1 MQANDDVMRS
11 ASAPMIPPTPRG
23 PASAALL
30 DVLLGTAA
38 DSSGMVEAVRA
49 AMAAAADLL
58 RDDDLQLT
66 LFALYELQYGGI
78 EGVDDRWEW
87 DPTLLT
93 ARALIEERFEAEL
106 HAAIPTPALPEA
118 SAEAVAQALFDLTSA
133 DGGPSLSRF
142 VAKKATDEQLH
153 EFLMQRSIYTLK
165 EADPHS
171 WAIPRLRGR
180 AKAALVEIQSD
191 EYGGGR
197 PGRVH
202 SAIFARTMRGL
213 GLDDRYGTYVDS
225 VSALTLASLN
235 MMSMFGLH
243 RRLRGCIVGH
253 LAAFEMT
260 SSIPSRFYGN
270 GFRRLGYGEDV
281 TWYFDEHVEADA
293 VHEQIAGRDLAGG
306 LVESDPGLL
315 ADVMFGAAAC
325 LAVDGWAA
333 GEVLDAWTAGRSSL
347 RTPAQGQ
354 AQEREQEQERG
365 SAAPLSQEPQSQS
378 LSQSQAPLSQPLPA

>member
-1 MQANDDVMRS
+1 
-11 ASAPMIPPTPRG
+11 MIPPTPRG
-23 PASAALL
+23 PISAALL
-30 DVLLGTAA
+30 EVLLLGADPSVFTDVVPAA
-38 DSSGMVEAVRA
+38 IA
-49 AMAAAADLL
+49 ATTDLL
-58 RDDDLQLT
+58 RDEDLQLA
-66 LFALYELQYGGI
+66 LFSLYELQYGGI

-87 DPTLLT
+87 NPSLLA
-93 ARALIEERFEAEL
+93 ARAMLEDRYEAEL
-106 HAAIPTPALPEA
+106 RNRIPTPELPA
-118 SAEAVAQALFDLTSA
+118 PTAEAVAEALFDFTSA
-133 DGGPSLSRF
+133 DSGPSLSRF

-153 EFLMQRSIYTLK
+153 EFLIQRSIYTLK

-197 PGRVH
+197 PARVH
-202 SAIFARTMRGL
+202 SAIFANTMRGL
-213 GLDDRYGTYVDS
+213 GLDARYGTYVDQ

-306 LVESDPGLL
+306 LVEGEPGLL

-333 GEVLDAWTAGRSSL
+333 EEILAAWSAGESSL
-347 RTPAQGQ
+347 RSPLPLPQ
-354 AQEREQEQERG
+354 AQPQ
-365 SAAPLSQEPQSQS
+365 PQS
-378 LSQSQAPLSQPLPA
+378 A

>member
-1 MQANDDVMRS
+1 MHGNDDVAQG

-23 PASAALL
+23 PASGALF
-30 DVLLGTAA
+30 DVLLRGADASALTGVVAGATA
-38 DSSGMVEAVRA
+38 SSP
-49 AMAAAADLL
+49 DLL
-58 RDDDLQLT
+58 RDEDLQLT
-66 LFALYELQYGGI
+66 LFSLYELQYGGI

-87 DPTLLT
+87 DTSLLA
-93 ARALIEERFEAEL
+93 ARAVLERRLESVLRDRIPVPEL
-106 HAAIPTPALPEA
+106 PAA

-133 DGGPSLSRF
+133 DAGPSLSRF

-153 EFLMQRSIYTLK
+153 EFLVQRSIYTLK

-197 PGRVH
+197 PARVH

-213 GLDDRYGTYVDS
+213 GLDDRYGTYVDQVS
-225 VSALTLASLN
+225 VLTLASLN

-306 LVESDPGLL
+306 LVEAEPALL
-315 ADVMFGAAAC
+315 SDVMFGAAAC
-325 LAVDGWAA
+325 LAVDGWA
-333 GEVLDAWTAGRSSL
+333 GEEILAAWTAGRSSL
-347 RTPAQGQ
+347 R
-354 AQEREQEQERG
+354 
-365 SAAPLSQEPQSQS
+365 SPL
-378 LSQSQAPLSQPLPA
+378 LSPLGA